1 MSLTEPSPPPNTTK
15 ERELPNHTAKPAPGK
30 RLLRI
35 FVPVFLVIIIV
46 AAWLLLNQ
54 NANSTD
60 PTVAG
65 RPLSNPHIHL
75 HTVAIGGKPGVVY
88 LGTHYGMFTSTDG
101 GHTWP
106 QPRGE
111 LNNMMITTIA
121 ASLSNPN
128 MLAVTAIPVSGVGQ
142 QIGTYFSSDGGNTW
156 QARNPPD
163 LSPSAYP
170 YTIKAGPAS
179 GGQFFAFFSN
189 AGWFETRDMGAHWHA
204 ITNSTLS
211 NMQTPS
217 LLTDPTNPNH
227 LLLGGDQG
235 LYESFDDGNRWNHI
249 PSVRGN
255 VYSIVASNISP
266 RTIFCATDQGIY
278 RWQDNSAQISQLRGL
293 PMTSPPTRLAIS
305 ATGNVLYGL
314 SGQDLWYS
322 ADGGTNWQ
330 HRWHFDRGDLVSLI
344 VDPLHPD
351 HLYAGFFLP
360 AEVLYS
366 TNGGSTWQI
375 LTD

>member
-1 MSLTEPSPPPNTTK
+1 MSLTEPSPTPNTSHKQEHPDRT
-15 ERELPNHTAKPAPGK
+15 TKPAPRK

-35 FVPVFLVIIIV
+35 LVPVFLVVIIV
-46 AAWLLLNQ
+46 IAWLLLNQ

-60 PTVAG
+60 PAVAG
-65 RPLSNPHIHL
+65 RPLSNPHTHL
-75 HTVAIGGKPGVVY
+75 HTVALGVRPGVVY

-101 GHTWP
+101 GRTWP
-106 QPRGE
+106 QPRGV
-111 LNNMMITTIA
+111 LNTKMITTIA
-121 ASLSNPN
+121 ASPTNPN
-128 MLAVTAIPVSGVGQ
+128 MLAVTAVPVSGVGQ
-142 QIGTYFSSDGGNTW
+142 QLGTYFSSDGGNSW
-156 QARNPPD
+156 QAHNPPG
-163 LSPSAYP
+163 LSLSAYP
-170 YTIKAGPAS
+170 YTIVAGPAS

-189 AGWFETRDMGAHWHA
+189 AGWFETRDIGAHWHS

-217 LLTDPTNPNH
+217 LLTDPTDPNH

-235 LYESFDDGNRWNHI
+235 LYESHDDGNHWNHI
-249 PSVRGN
+249 TAVKGN
-255 VYSIVASNISP
+255 VYSIVASNTTP

-278 RWQDNSAQISQLRGL
+278 RWQDNSAQITQPTDL
-293 PMTSPPTRLAIS
+293 PMAGPPTRLAID
-305 ATGNVLYGL
+305 ATGKALYGL

-322 ADGGTNWQ
+322 ADSGTTWQ
-330 HRWHFDRGDLVSLI
+330 HRWHFDRGDLISLI
-344 VDPLHPD
+344 VDPLQPG

-366 TNGGSTWQI
+366 TNGGSSWQI